1 MKAPD
6 MSKMNRQFERMAEAA
21 RRGTRVFV
29 EMRRTVARMHYTK
42 GDKHIERIVREILD
56 GTPGRPAAV
65 RLESAAL
72 FAEVLD
78 R

>member
-1 MKAPD
+1 MKATD
-6 MSKMNRQFERMAEAA
+6 MSKMNQQLERMAEAA
-21 RRGTRVFV
+21 RSATRVLV
-29 EMRRTVARMHYTK
+29 QMRRTVARMHYTQ
-42 GDKHIERIVREILD
+42 GDKHIERIVCEILD
-56 GTPGRPAAV
+56 GKPGRPAAV